1 MIALGPSRLF
11 RASGK
16 ACLFLLPLLLAL
28 LLFVCCPLY
37 TIFEH
42 RGCAKQHPRQAH
54 VTAAVRHDVSSI
66 AFIRE
71 CHTFLFSRL
80 MRRSCVWSASPARS
94 VALPRACPAC
104 YNFYAV
110 TLYVTSVQACR
121 RLARTKSKTTKKA
134 RGPFTL
140 GGFHLS

>member
-1 MIALGPSRLF
+1 MTCHPSH
-11 RASGK
+11 
-16 ACLFLLPLLLAL
+16 
-28 LLFVCCPLY
+28 LFVNATL
-37 TIFEH
+37 F
-42 RGCAKQHPRQAH
+42 
-54 VTAAVRHDVSSI
+54 
-66 AFIRE
+66 F
-71 CHTFLFSRL
+71 FLVL
-80 MRRSCVWSASPARS
+80 MRLSCVWSASPARS

-121 RLARTKSKTTKKA
+121 RLARTKSKTTKTTKKA